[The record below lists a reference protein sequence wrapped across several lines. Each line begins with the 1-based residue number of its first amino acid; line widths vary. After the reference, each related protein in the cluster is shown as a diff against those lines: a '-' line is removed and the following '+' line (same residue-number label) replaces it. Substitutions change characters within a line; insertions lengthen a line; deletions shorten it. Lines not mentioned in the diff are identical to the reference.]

1 MLNSSEVIAFVAT
14 TNAEKAR
21 AFYEGKLGL
30 TLVED
35 NPFALVFDAHGVM
48 LRIQK
53 VQSLTPAA
61 HTTLGWNVSDIRG
74 TIAALV
80 QKGVVFERYGRL
92 SQDPAGI
99 WVSPSGAQ
107 VAWFKDPDGNVL
119 SLTQF

>member
-1 MLNSSEVIAFVAT
+1 MLTSSDVIAFLAT
-14 TNAEKAR
+14 TNAERAR
-21 AFYEGKLGL
+21 AFYEGNLGL
-30 TLVED
+30 RLLDD

-53 VQSLTPAA
+53 VQSLNPPA
-61 HTTLGWNVSDIRG
+61 HTSLGWSVSDIRG

-80 QKGVVFERYGRL
+80 QSGVEFERYAGL

-99 WVSPSGAQ
+99 WSSPSGAQ
-107 VAWFKDPDGNVL
+107 VAWFLDPDGNVL

>member
-53 VQSLTPAA
+53 VQSLNPAV
-61 HTTLGWNVSDIRG
+61 HTTLGWNVSDIRE

-80 QKGVVFERYGRL
+80 QKGVFFERYGRL

-99 WVSPSGAQ
+99 WASPSWAQ
-107 VAWFKDPDGNVL
+107 VAWFKDPDGNVF

>member
-1 MLNSSEVIAFVAT
+1 MLSSSEVIAFVAT

-21 AFYEGKLGL
+21 AFYEGRLGL

-53 VQSLTPAA
+53 VQSLNPAA
-61 HTTLGWNVSDIRG
+61 HTTLGWNVSDIRK

-80 QKGVVFERYGRL
+80 QNGVIFERYDRL

-99 WVSPSGAQ
+99 WVSPSGAH